1 MGEKDG
7 PPPVRAISEYYQE
20 EKTAMPLPYDLL
32 QFLGLLGA
40 VLLLARPLGTFMAR
54 VYNGERTVLSP
65 ILAPGE
71 NLFYRICGVERNDEM
86 GWQRYAYA
94 MLLFN
99 LALFLALFAMLLAQP
114 ALPFNPQGLPGLS
127 WPLALNTAVS
137 FITNTNWQNY
147 AGESTLSYFT
157 QVVGLT
163 VHNFVSAASGMAIVI
178 TLIRGFIRRTS
189 ASIGNFWV
197 DLTRSVLYILL
208 PLSLL
213 GAVFL
218 VSQGVIQNFSDYK
231 TVLLTQPLSYDKPK
245 LDAMGSPM
253 LDQAGKV
260 LTEKVIAREATI
272 PMGPVASQEAIKELG
287 TNGGGFFNANSAHP
301 FENPTPLSNFLEVF
315 FILLIPAALTRT
327 FGVMV
332 GNPKQGRAL
341 LGVMLFLFVV
351 AFGVLHASELASTP
365 LLHQMGVAGGNLE
378 GKELRFGLVG
388 TDMFEVATTATSC
401 GAVSAMHDS
410 LTPLGGLVPLSLILL
425 GEIIFGGV
433 GSGLY
438 TMLAFAIIAVF
449 VSGLMIGRTPEYL
462 GKKIEVREMWMSI
475 VIILTAGIVVLISSG
490 LAMLTP
496 SAVAAMANPGAHG
509 LSEVLYAFAS
519 MANNNGSGFA
529 GLSGNTNF
537 YNLLGALAMLIGR
550 YVPALAVLAM
560 ADGLAKKKYV
570 PPSLGTLPTDQ
581 FPFAFWLTLVILI
594 VGALT
599 FFPALALGPIVEH
612 LAMTGG
618 N

>member
-1 MGEKDG
+1 M
-7 PPPVRAISEYYQE
+7 
-20 EKTAMPLPYDLL
+20 TLPNDLL
-32 QFLGLLGA
+32 QFIGLLGA

-54 VYNGERTVLSP
+54 VYSGERTFLSP
-65 ILAPGE
+65 VLGPCE
-71 NLFYRICGVERNDEM
+71 NLFYRISGVDRNDDM
-86 GWQRYAYA
+86 GWQRYAFA

-99 LALFLALFAMLLAQP
+99 LVLFLVLFAMLLAQP

-127 WPLALNTAVS
+127 WPLALNTAIS
-137 FITNTNWQNY
+137 FATNTNWQNY
-147 AGESTLSYFT
+147 SGESTLSYCT

-163 VHNFVSAASGMAIVI
+163 VHNFVSAASGMAIVVA
-178 TLIRGFIRRTS
+178 LIRGFVRRTTDC
-189 ASIGNFWV
+189 IGNFWL
-197 DLTRSVLYILL
+197 DLTRSVIYILL
-208 PLSLL
+208 PLSLIA
-213 GAVFL
+213 AVFL
-218 VSQGVIQNFSDYK
+218 TSQGVIQNFRAYQ
-231 TVLLTQPLSYDKPK
+231 TVPLTQSVEYDKPK
-245 LDAMGSPM
+245 LDELGAPM
-253 LDQAGKV
+253 LDRVGKP
-260 LTEKVIAREATI
+260 LTEKAVAKEVTI

-301 FENPTPLSNFLEVF
+301 FENPTPFTNFVQVLL
-315 FILLIPAALTRT
+315 ILLIPAGLTRT

-332 GNPKQGRAL
+332 GNPRQGRAL
-341 LGVMLFLFVV
+341 LGVMLFLFIV
-351 AFGVLHASELASTP
+351 AFGVLHWSELASTP
-365 LLHQMGVAGGNLE
+365 MLHKLGLMGGNLE
-378 GKELRFGLVG
+378 GKELRFGLAG
-388 TDMFEVATTATSC
+388 ANMFEVATTSTSC
-401 GAVSAMHDS
+401 GAVTAMHDS

-425 GEIIFGGV
+425 GEIVFGGV

-475 VIILTAGIVVLISSG
+475 VVILIAGIVVLILSG
-490 LAMLTP
+490 LAMITP
-496 SAVAAMANPGAHG
+496 SATASMANPGAHG
-509 LSEVLYAFAS
+509 LTEVLYAFAS

-550 YVPALAVLAM
+550 YVPAVAILAM
-560 ADGLAKKKYV
+560 AGGLAAKKYV
-570 PPSLGTLPTDQ
+570 PPSLGTLPTDK

-612 LAMTGG
+612 LSMTGG
-618 N
+618 I

>member
-1 MGEKDG
+1 M
-7 PPPVRAISEYYQE
+7 
-20 EKTAMPLPYDLL
+20 TLPTDLL

-40 VLLLARPLGTFMAR
+40 LLLLAYPLGTFMAR
-54 VYNGERTVLSP
+54 VYSGERTFLSP
-65 ILAPGE
+65 VLAPCE
-71 NLFYRICGVERNDEM
+71 SLFYRICGVDRNDEM
-86 GWQRYAYA
+86 GWQRYALA

-99 LALFLALFAMLLAQP
+99 LMLFLTLLGLLLAQP

-127 WPLALNTAVS
+127 WPLALNTAIS
-137 FITNTNWQNY
+137 FVTNTNWQNY
-147 AGESTLSYFT
+147 SGESTLSYFT
-157 QVVGLT
+157 QMAGLT

-178 TLIRGFIRRTS
+178 ALIRGFVRRST
-189 ASIGNFWV
+189 ATIGNFWV

-208 PLSLL
+208 PLSLIA
-213 GAVFL
+213 AVFL
-218 VSQGVIQNFSDYK
+218 VSQGAIQNFSDYQ
-231 TVLLTQPLSYDKPK
+231 TVPLTQETSVDKPK
-245 LDAMGSPM
+245 LDALGNPL

-260 LTEKVIAREATI
+260 LTETVAVREATI

-301 FENPTPLSNFLEVF
+301 FENPSPFSNLVEVLL
-315 FILLIPAALTRT
+315 ILLIPAALTRT

-332 GNPKQGRAL
+332 GNPRQGAML
-341 LGVMLFLFVV
+341 LGVMLFLFVA
-351 AFGVLHASELASTP
+351 AFGVLHWSELASTP
-365 LLHQMGVAGGNLE
+365 MLHQLGLIGGNLE
-378 GKELRFGLVG
+378 GKELRFGLAG
-388 TDMFEVATTATSC
+388 SNMFEVATTATSC
-401 GAVSAMHDS
+401 GAVTAMHDS

-425 GEIIFGGV
+425 GEIVFGGV

-475 VIILTAGIVVLISSG
+475 VIILVAGVVVLILSG
-490 LAMLTP
+490 LAMITP
-496 SAVAAMANPGAHG
+496 SAVASTANPGAHG
-509 LSEVLYAFAS
+509 LTEVLYAFAS
-519 MANNNGSGFA
+519 MANNNGSAFA
-529 GLSGNTNF
+529 GLTGNTNF

-560 ADGLAKKKYV
+560 AGGLAGKKYV
-570 PPSLGTLPTDQ
+570 PPSLGTLPTDK

-612 LAMTGG
+612 LSMTGV